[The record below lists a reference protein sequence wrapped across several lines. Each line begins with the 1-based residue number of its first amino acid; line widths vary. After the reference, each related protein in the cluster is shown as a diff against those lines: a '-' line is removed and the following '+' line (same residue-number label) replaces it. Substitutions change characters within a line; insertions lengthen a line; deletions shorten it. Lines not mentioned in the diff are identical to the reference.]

1 MNLHGDY
8 MLIAYNESGASVR
21 FYGKSARD
29 CINKFDAEHT
39 RAGFKILV
47 GRTDGDTFR
56 LVKKTFR

>member
-1 MNLHGDY
+1 MTRDY
-8 MLIAYNESGASVR
+8 RLTAYNESGASVKFR
-21 FYGKSARD
+21 GKSERD
-29 CINKFDAEHT
+29 CINKFDAEYE